1 MESSVWEESDMVV
14 KVFITLLAKQDR
26 DHVVRGSAYNIAKW
40 ANKTEAEVLEALKV
54 LSEPDKRRLEPQEH
68 EGRRIQKVEDGWLLL
83 NGEKYQRLM
92 MEMFRRTRNAEAMRK
107 RREHDRACT
116 TAPVAAGLPK
126 PKYELH
132 GGTLRSHIKHVVDTD
147 PLTLADQA
155 AMKKFDQAE
164 VKSDETIEAGKDAG
178 TGDLGRG
185 DGSGGRT
192 AEAFPEEP
200 DPTYNEP
207 PDDSGEVKS

>member
-1 MESSVWEESDMVV
+1 MVV

-107 RREHDRACT
+107 RRENERAST
-116 TAPVAAGLPK
+116 TVPVVAGHPK
-126 PKYELH
+126 PKTVLY

-147 PLTLADQA
+147 PLTIADKK
-155 AMKKFDQAE
+155 AMEGKFGG
-164 VKSDETIEAGKDAG
+164 KTDETIEAGKDTG
-178 TGDLGRG
+178 TGDPGRS
-185 DGSGGRT
+185 DGPGAGT

-207 PDDSGEVKS
+207 PDDSGEVKT